1 MKGKKLAQLIGSLC
15 VVVCVVLGIFL
26 ALNLGEDD
34 GIFSKDE
41 KKPNTEAQNILA
53 KDIDRNYPATV
64 REVVRLYAR
73 ISKCYHNEAIS
84 EEEFQNLVE
93 MQRKLFDEEFL
104 NNNPLDT
111 FANNLAAEI
120 DAAKAR
126 EYQMVTWWVQKQSSV
141 LNWQDGE
148 NNFSSIIAC
157 FTMNEK
163 GKGYTRTFE
172 EFLLREDEKGRW
184 KIVGWRLTDP
194 VEIED

>member
-111 FANNLAAEI
+111 FVNNLAAEI
-120 DAAKAR
+120 DAAKGR

>member
-15 VVVCVVLGIFL
+15 MVFVVVLGVFL

-34 GIFSKDE
+34 SIFSKKE
-41 KKPNTEAQNILA
+41 KTNTEAQNILA

-64 REVVRLYAR
+64 REVVRLFSR
-73 ISKCYHNEAIS
+73 ISKCYYNEVIS
-84 EEEFQNLVE
+84 EEEFNDLVE
-93 MQRKLFDEEFL
+93 LQRKLFDQEFL
-104 NNNPLDT
+104 ENNPLDT
-111 FANNLAAEI
+111 FSNNLMAEI

-126 EYQMVTWWVQKQSSV
+126 EQRMAVYRVQKQSSV
-141 LNWQDGE
+141 ITWLSEE
-148 NNFSSIIAC
+148 NHFASIIASY
-157 FTMNEK
+157 TMSAK
-163 GKGYTRTFE
+163 GEGPTRTYE